1 MKVVILDDAAAV
13 ARYGAD
19 IFREQLQKKP
29 ASVFGL
35 ATGSTPLSLYREL
48 IDSNRRGEVSFSQ
61 VRSFNLDEYMDLA
74 PEHPQSYRAFMNRE
88 FFDSI
93 RKRRPNSGLY
103 YLPEFEKKGDLVTV
117 PDALQNEII
126 DSMVTTL
133 VTYIDKD
140 QIAIWT

>member
-1 MKVVILDDAAAV
+1 MRLCFDPVIPIENWKAV
-13 ARYGAD
+13 YLQHIERTFEAIPPAMVRDVSVGA
-19 IFREQLQKKP
+19 FR
-29 ASVFGL
+29 
-35 ATGSTPLSLYREL
+35 
-48 IDSNRRGEVSFSQ
+48 
-61 VRSFNLDEYMDLA
+61 
-74 PEHPQSYRAFMNRE
+74 MNRE